1 MVSWLYEKPI
11 LKVNASGGHPRSSAL
26 HGPASPGSGCGNEDR
41 SFIADTGGSASGMD
55 RQRIGDDAPEPE
67 SLDAQSE
74 RAGNESSRTS
84 EATRAAR
91 AADAKGASAI
101 GGSSGTVSLG
111 VWAEPG
117 SVGRTHLGDPPEAS
131 LWNNLEGPAGPVL
144 DAPVGLSAEAGWVFL
159 SASQERRS
167 SAISPGLKKNC
178 DP

>member
-1 MVSWLYEKPI
+1 MVSCLHEKPI
-11 LKVNASGGHPRSSAL
+11 LEVNASGGQPRVSAL
-26 HGPASPGSGCGNEDR
+26 HGPASPGSRCGNEGR

-55 RQRIGDDAPEPE
+55 RQRIGDDASEPE
-67 SLDAQSE
+67 SLDAQGE
-74 RAGNESSRTS
+74 RAGNESPRTR

-91 AADAKGASAI
+91 SDNAKGSSAI
-101 GGSSGTVSLG
+101 GGSPGTVSLG

-117 SVGRTHLGDPPEAS
+117 SVGRTHPGGAPEAP
-131 LWNNLEGPAGPVL
+131 LWNHLEGPAGPVL
-144 DAPVGLSAEAGWVFL
+144 DAPVGLPPEAGWVLL

>member
-1 MVSWLYEKPI
+1 MVSCLHEKPI
-11 LKVNASGGHPRSSAL
+11 LEVNASGGQPRVSAL
-26 HGPASPGSGCGNEDR
+26 HGPASPGSRCGNEGRGSLTD
-41 SFIADTGGSASGMD
+41 SGGSASGMD

-74 RAGNESSRTS
+74 RAGNESSRTH
-84 EATRAAR
+84 EATRPAR
-91 AADAKGASAI
+91 AANDQGASAI
-101 GGSSGTVSLG
+101 GGPSGTVSLG

-117 SVGRTHLGDPPEAS
+117 SVGRTHLGGPPEAS

-144 DAPVGLSAEAGWVFL
+144 DAPVGLSAEAGWIFL

-167 SAISPGLKKNC
+167 SAISPSLKKNC